1 MQRWEALQAQAVERQ
16 RQSSQVRE
24 LQRQVKTLR
33 LSLEALG
40 QHASEL
46 TKADDIDN
54 RVKLIQKLQEAK
66 VRLWVLVGERERER
80 ERKRGREGER
90 REERGERREMLG
102 GEAYEE
108 VFELMRRSRKF
119 SKGVRQRREKG

>member
-1 MQRWEALQAQAVERQ
+1 MFVPVGIVQRWEVLQAQAVERQ

-46 TKADDIDN
+46 TKADDIDS

-66 VRLWVLVGERERER
+66 VRELPA
-80 ERKRGREGER
+80 R
-90 REERGERREMLG
+90 RVQ
-102 GEAYEE
+102 Y
-108 VFELMRRSRKF
+108 
-119 SKGVRQRREKG
+119 